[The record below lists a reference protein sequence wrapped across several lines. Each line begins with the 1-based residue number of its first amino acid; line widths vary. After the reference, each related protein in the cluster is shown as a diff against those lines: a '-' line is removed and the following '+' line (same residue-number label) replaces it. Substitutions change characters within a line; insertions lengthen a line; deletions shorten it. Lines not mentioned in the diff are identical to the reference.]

1 MIQTRSRFVWLLL
14 ASSCGLLTGCLGGTY
29 NPSYFPFYLPPG
41 DIIQTH
47 AKPAGRGYFANFDPK
62 AVKLEV
68 TPTQVSNPTKTQQV
82 LVATIS
88 DADGQPRRKRRV
100 EWILDGPGFIL
111 EVDEGGIAPGR
122 GYLDGTKKAISY
134 TDYRE
139 HLFNR
144 GTENPR
150 DDFTIYPGQTWCIV
164 SCAVPGETTVT
175 AYAPEIYDHE
185 RRTITTR
192 LTWTDS
198 QTNFTSSAAE
208 STPRMTGPP
217 STTTS
222 RNPTREND
230 RPAPIDRKSVAG
242 LTLDVQAPKAA
253 AFDRPTAFTLELAN
267 NGTASSQP
275 VTVRTTVPEDA
286 DFVSADPPPTVQQ
299 DRQLTWTAGTLTGNS
314 KRTII
319 LNIRSFR
326 KGPLTLSATAETPDG
341 LHADNRA
348 TVNIGTPM
356 LKLTAEAPE
365 VSAIGERIPLALLAE
380 NPSAIADE
388 NVTAWLT
395 LPEGTTHPSGTNPVE
410 VPLGSIVAG
419 QTKRVEVPLTA
430 KQPGRF
436 NIVVNATGDAGLKA
450 RTTATLDVRRAA
462 LSVGITGPSQVM
474 VNDEAT
480 WQIQVTNTGDGAIPE
495 SVLRVN
501 VPEEMR
507 VLTASDDGVAS
518 NKGVVEWRLGLLA
531 PGQKRTVKLTATSE
545 KVLEKATL
553 NATITAGKPG
563 ATSAVQAQMG
573 MPIAIN
579 GQPVLTLNM
588 TEVPKSVT
596 VGLKSSLRIVVKNT
610 GTGPATKVDVAFVVE
625 GLKLASG
632 TGADRQPAQVNGL
645 RLTFGTLDKLPAG
658 ATAVFLVEF
667 EGTGIG
673 TARVQ
678 VLVTSEGDT
687 KALREEQ
694 ALRVVSGN

>member
-1 MIQTRSRFVWLLL
+1 MIQTRSRFIWLLL
-14 ASSCGLLTGCLGGTY
+14 ASSCGLLSGCLGGTY
-29 NPSYFPFYLPPG
+29 NPSYFPYYLPPG

-68 TPTQVSNPTKTQQV
+68 TPTQVSNPIKTQQV
-82 LVATIS
+82 LVATIF

-111 EVDEGGIAPGR
+111 EVDEAGIAPGR

-185 RRTITTR
+185 RRTVTTR

-198 QTNFTSSAAE
+198 QINFTSSAAE
-208 STPRMTGPP
+208 STPRLTGTP

-222 RNPTREND
+222 RNPTRDSE
-230 RPAPIDRKSVAG
+230 RPVPIDRKLVAG

-253 AFDRPTAFTLELAN
+253 AFEQPTAFTLELAN

-275 VTVRTTVPEDA
+275 VTIRTTVPDGA

-314 KRTII
+314 KRTI
-319 LNIRSFR
+319 LLTVRSFR
-326 KGPLTLSATAETPDG
+326 KGLLTLSATAETPDG

-356 LKLTAEAPE
+356 LKLTAEAPD
-365 VSAIGERIPLALLAE
+365 VSAIGERIPLVLLAE

-395 LPEGTTHPSGTNPVE
+395 LPEGTTHPSGSNPVE
-410 VPLGSIVAG
+410 VPLGTIAAG

-436 NIVVNATGDAGLKA
+436 NIVVNATGDANLKA
-450 RTTATLDVRRAA
+450 RTQVALDVRRAA

-474 VNDEAT
+474 VNDDAT
-480 WQIQVTNTGDGAIPE
+480 WQVQVTNTGDGAIPE

-501 VPEEMR
+501 LPVELR
-507 VLTASDDGVAS
+507 TSNASDGGTFS
-518 NKGVVEWRLGLLA
+518 NQSVVEWRLGLLA
-531 PGQKRTVKLTATSE
+531 PGQKQVVKLTARSE
-545 KVLEKATL
+545 KILEKGTL
-553 NATITAGKPG
+553 NAIVTAGKPG
-563 ATSAVQAQMG
+563 ATSPVQAQMG
-573 MPIAIN
+573 MPIAIS
-579 GQPVLTLNM
+579 GQPVLTLNL
-588 TEVPKSVT
+588 TEVPTTIT
-596 VGLKSSLRIVVKNT
+596 VGRKTALRIVVKNA
-610 GTGPATKVDVAFVVE
+610 GNGPATKVDVAFVVE

-658 ATAVFLVEF
+658 ATAVFLAEF
-667 EGTGIG
+667 EGTTSG

-678 VLVTSEGDT
+678 ALVTSDSDS
-687 KALREEQ
+687 KPLREEQ